1 MMQIIDDLREY
12 ILKSEMR
19 LNIYPAIICISLTLI
34 SYSPSSACNVCHS
47 KNPKMVKMHEALGF
61 KDCFNCHGPGKKAS
75 SLDQP
80 TRMSSD
86 PLCVGC
92 HKK

>member
-1 MMQIIDDLREY
+1 
-12 ILKSEMR
+12 MR
-19 LNIYPAIICISLTLI
+19 LKIYTAVICMSLALM
-34 SYSPSSACNVCHS
+34 SYSYVSACNVCHS

-61 KDCFNCHGPGKKAS
+61 KDCFNCHGPGKKTAS
-75 SLDQP
+75 GDLTTQ
-80 TRMSSD
+80 MAAD